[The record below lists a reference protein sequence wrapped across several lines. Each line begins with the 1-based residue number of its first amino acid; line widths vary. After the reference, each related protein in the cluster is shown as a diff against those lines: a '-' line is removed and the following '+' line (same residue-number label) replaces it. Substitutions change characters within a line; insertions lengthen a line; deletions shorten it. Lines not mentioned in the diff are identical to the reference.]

1 MSTQR
6 ENVIKADELIKA
18 LNETAKEHGYR
29 IEKPSIQGPAAVVK
43 ATFLKL
49 PEDNGDE

>member
-1 MSTQR
+1 MSSER

-18 LNETAKEHGYR
+18 LNKTANEHGYR
-29 IEKPSIQGPAAVVK
+29 IEKPSIQGPSAVIK

-49 PEDNGDE
+49 PEEKT